1 MSTLKPDV
9 LTEREYSKMTKEKK
23 EERTEYKNKVVFL
36 RLSKAGDHVYA
47 FNNEG
52 ALGENVESL
61 IANVKEVER
70 VLEGVKGAYAKV
82 SVMEVKEEDEK
93 SSSDLLLVMVRR
105 AEEEAKK
112 AQGAYGEPQ

>member
-1 MSTLKPDV
+1 MSTLKPDI
-9 LTEREYSKMTKEKK
+9 LTEREFSKMAKKQK
-23 EERTEYKNKVVFL
+23 EERKEYKNKVVFL

-70 VLEGVKGAYAKV
+70 VLEGVIGAYAKV
-82 SVMEVKEEDEK
+82 SIMEVKEGDEK
-93 SSSDLLLVMVRR
+93 SPSDLLSVMVRR
-105 AEEEAKK
+105 AEEEKKK